1 MWEQH
6 DNYMKQLKQL
16 YNKISRQTQL
26 RLQEIFDMFNFTSE
40 NIYDIADNKTK
51 RRINTYIE
59 QWKEQGLLKNNNYFS
74 VLVNNIYR
82 RTRVKNSEILELLIY
97 SAYVEEQS
105 KLEEQEK
112 QIMYEDANYYYQE
125 GQKEVD
131 KKKKPSI
138 IPMALFLAL
147 LDQPNYSG
155 FTWEQYIQ
163 ITMQYNAQQIYKQVI
178 LSLQQQKTLEINSS
192 EFQSIIKRQNNQ
204 KLNMNGDKISGATDL
219 QTIGLNNLA
228 KVEGITKAVNGNAQL
243 NDSKDNGGVTITNND
258 TDDIKVRFI
267 AVEDDKTTLMCD
279 SLNNQIFNVHKENV
293 FDRYYG
299 ETQKELRLQR
309 IRCKGLVLGLNLPPI
324 QWHFHY
330 CRSTIMYLPPVE
342 KQEKTEYNLDIPKIS
357 KEVKQ
362 ILGNAKLN
370 FNVKRLFNKYLT
382 NENAEI
388 KNNLD
393 VPMRYSIGDDK
404 IYINPTHPDF
414 KYYDLPE
421 SLSHEI
427 IHMIDIRNNI
437 SDKLHIN
444 SELRRARLQI
454 DMNKDK
460 YIKML
465 SSSKYEDN
473 MTLSDIFS
481 AITNSKISGNYNHSS
496 KYWLEDV
503 TRVKKELSA
512 NIMSA
517 YLTNNKDTLDII
529 NRTSELKE
537 IKEKVV
543 KLYNDYTK

>member
-1 MWEQH
+1 
-6 DNYMKQLKQL
+6 MKMQ
-16 YNKISRQTQL
+16 IIT
-26 RLQEIFDMFNFTSE
+26 I
-40 NIYDIADNKTK
+40 
-51 RRINTYIE
+51 
-59 QWKEQGLLKNNNYFS
+59 KN
-74 VLVNNIYR
+74 
-82 RTRVKNSEILELLIY
+82 
-97 SAYVEEQS
+97 
-105 KLEEQEK
+105 
-112 QIMYEDANYYYQE
+112 

-155 FTWEQYIQ
+155 FELKQYID
-163 ITMQYNAQQIYKQVI
+163 IIIKYNTEQLYKQVI
-178 LSLQQQKTLEINSS
+178 YNIMQQKELEIDSG
-192 EFQSIIKRQNNQ
+192 EFQNIIKRQNNQ
-204 KLNMNGDKISGATDL
+204 RLNINGDKISGAMDL
-219 QTIGLNNLA
+219 QMIGLNNLA
-228 KVEGITKAVNGNAQL
+228 KVEGIKSVAE
-243 NDSKDNGGVTITNND
+243 DNS
-258 TDDIKVRFI
+258 KVRFI

-279 SLNNQIFNVHKENV
+279 SLNNQEFYINKENV

-299 ETQKELRLQR
+299 ENQKELRLQR
-309 IRCKGLVLGLNLPPI
+309 IRCNGLVVGLNLPPV
-324 QWHFHY
+324 QHHFHY
-330 CRSTIMYLPPVE
+330 CRSTTMYLPPVE

-362 ILGNAKLN
+362 VLGNTKLN
-370 FNVKRLFNKYLT
+370 SNVKRLFNKYLT
-382 NENAEI
+382 SDNAEI
-388 KNNLD
+388 KNDLD
-393 VPMRYSIGDDK
+393 VPMRYSIDDHK

-414 KYYDLPE
+414 KYYDLSE

-437 SDKLHIN
+437 SDKLN
-444 SELRRARLQI
+444 VDNELRRARLQI
-454 DMNKDK
+454 DIDEDK

-496 KYWLEDV
+496 QYWLEDV
-503 TRVKKELSA
+503 TRIEKELSA

-517 YLTNNKDTLDII
+517 YLTNNKDTLDVI
-529 NRTSELKE
+529 NGISGVKE